1 MRGRSGRGGWGRI
14 ICGSRSTTARA
25 CCPRSAFAGP
35 TQCRKTGS
43 RTHSTSPSGWSGTTG
58 RGGRRFRREWRVL
71 LRIIAGEFKG
81 RRLKTPT
88 TSKVRPTSDRVR
100 EAWFSILQQS
110 IPDARVL
117 DLFAGSGALGF
128 EALSRGAVS
137 VDFVETH
144 RASLTALKANT
155 EALKVEDRVTI
166 HRSDALRFAERL
178 QPAQYDVAFADPP
191 YATDDAEHVAGIFRA
206 TPFARVFAI
215 EHSPDLSIMAG
226 DTRRYGDTAITI
238 LQSPPL
244 AVLRRPSPPP
254 L

>member
-1 MRGRSGRGGWGRI
+1 MWRSGSNGMSGRG
-14 ICGSRSTTARA
+14 A
-25 CCPRSAFAGP
+25 
-35 TQCRKTGS
+35 
-43 RTHSTSPSGWSGTTG
+43 
-58 RGGRRFRREWRVL
+58 RRFRHEWRVL

-81 RRLKTPT
+81 RRLKTPAT
-88 TSKVRPTSDRVR
+88 NKVRPTSDRVR

-144 RASLTALKANT
+144 RVSLTALKANV
-155 EALKVEDRVTI
+155 EALGVEDRVTI

-191 YATDDAEHVAGIFRA
+191 YASDEAEQVAGVFRA
-206 TPFARVFAI
+206 TPFARILGI
-215 EHSPDLSIMAG
+215 EHRSDLSLDG
-226 DTRRYGDTAITI
+226 DDTRRYGDTAITFVYA
-238 LQSPPL
+238 P
-244 AVLRRPSPPP
+244 
-254 L
+254 